1 MRMGYPGYTDK
12 DEQKVRNR
20 LQQRMARFREKF
32 VMVSWRDTAGD
43 NNAIK
48 DRVLDKLNPAQ
59 LAARGGLGST
69 RGSTPGSRDSQGRV
83 IPVPGRRLPGRRPPK
98 TANIGK
104 TATHSSPSSRALPNR
119 QRNVDIDPT
128 MGGAQQPYASTSH
141 AASTGPQRYKESSP
155 LSPSPEVTIPI
166 MGERRVSSYA
176 DTQPQQGRR
185 PTVYAGN
192 HSPQHPGNLLYA
204 SPLET
209 LRGPNQLLS
218 DEEDWDSKESGSD
231 ESDHGDDEQG
241 DGESSDDDDDGSD
254 WNEEADADMLM
265 IEETPRAKSLI
276 PKECCEFE
284 KYLKEDRMRTQMYPG
299 GMISVDEL
307 MLDTQKN
314 EEELK
319 QGLKRTRGETS
330 DDDEVEGLQ
339 GWRAK
344 RNRKEEG
351 ATGSSSQPFSEFQE
365 PTCKGFDD
373 EQPGYS
379 GEYLRQGALAKTSRR
394 PTTRPV
400 GSAVQR
406 LHNDRLR
413 RPPPKATVG
422 QKDIYE
428 SLNFHQ
434 PHPVLDGEW
443 TVFHSHIDPQP
454 TPYPP
459 QQAGVEEGLYTNIGQ
474 RQGRLSPYESR
485 QDNTMET
492 RNPDT
497 NAGQRQLRP
506 SSHHQRQPDG
516 PPDDDN
522 SSDAGSSAD
531 HAEPAHHDAPHRAHQ
546 YPAART
552 IQDDPFFPDELFNG
566 MLNGQPQTNHVGSIY
581 TRSQQQEIDEYYHRL
596 MAPRPRPEAQKNARE
611 GPMPPRPRPRTQQP
625 RTAFA
630 ADVQNPH
637 RRPQAR
643 QGGGVPR
650 QHTPH
655 NVPIGRAQSGNA
667 PPVAQVTQDES
678 DQAMDTTTLWNPEWC
693 AFVHHH
699 DADPLLRAHYPD
711 EYHPGSPPGTPQS

>member
-83 IPVPGRRLPGRRPPK
+83 VPVPGRRPPGRRAPK

-104 TATHSSPSSRALPNR
+104 TATHSPPSSRALSNR
-119 QRNVDIDPT
+119 QCNV
-128 MGGAQQPYASTSH
+128 
-141 AASTGPQRYKESSP
+141 
-155 LSPSPEVTIPI
+155 
-166 MGERRVSSYA
+166 
-176 DTQPQQGRR
+176 DTQPQQGRGS
-185 PTVYAGN
+185 TVYAAN
-192 HSPQHPGNLLYA
+192 HSTQHPGNLLYA
-204 SPLET
+204 SPSET

-218 DEEDWDSKESGSD
+218 AEEDWDNEGFGSD
-231 ESDHGDDEQG
+231 EGDDGDDEQE
-241 DGESSDDDDDGSD
+241 DGESSDDDNDGSD
-254 WNEEADADMLM
+254 WNEEADADMLT
-265 IEETPRAKSLI
+265 IEENPRAKSLI
-276 PKECCEFE
+276 PEECYEFE
-284 KYLKEDRMRTQMYPG
+284 RYLKEDRMRTQMCLG

-307 MLDTQKN
+307 MLDMRNN

-330 DDDEVEGLQ
+330 DDDEVEELQ

-344 RNRKEEG
+344 RSRKEEG
-351 ATGSSSQPFSEFQE
+351 ATGSSSQPLSEFQE
-365 PTCKGFDD
+365 PACKGFDD
-373 EQPGYS
+373 GQPGYP
-379 GEYLRQGALAKTSRR
+379 GEQLRQGALGKTSRR
-394 PTTRPV
+394 PPTRPV

-413 RPPPKATVG
+413 RPLPKATVG
-422 QKDIYE
+422 QKDMYE
-428 SLNFHQ
+428 SLNYYQ

-454 TPYPP
+454 TPFPP

-474 RQGRLSPYESR
+474 RQGRLAPYESR
-485 QDNTMET
+485 QDNTTDT

-497 NAGQRQLRP
+497 NVGERQLRP
-506 SSHHQRQPDG
+506 SSHHQRQPAG

-522 SSDAGSSAD
+522 SCVPGSSAD
-531 HAEPAHHDAPHRAHQ
+531 LAEPAHDDAPRRAHQ
-546 YPAART
+546 NPAART

-566 MLNGQPQTNHVGSIY
+566 MLNGQPQNNHVGSIY

-596 MAPRPRPEAQKNARE
+596 MAPRPRPEAQKNTQD
-611 GPMPPRPRPRTQQP
+611 GPMPPPPRPRTQQP

-630 ADVQNPH
+630 ADVRNPH

-643 QGGGVPR
+643 QGGGVPQ
-650 QHTPH
+650 QHIPH
-655 NVPIGRAQSGNA
+655 NVPIDPAQSDNT
-667 PPVAQVTQDES
+667 PPVAQDTQDES
-678 DQAMDTTTLWNPEWC
+678 DQAVDTTTLWNPEWR

-699 DADPLLRAHYPD
+699 DAEPLLRAHYPD
-711 EYHPGSPPGTPQS
+711 EYYPGSPPNPPQ